1 MKQLTKNIYIET
13 GWSGA
18 NVGCIVTSGGL
29 VMIDTPHNPSDAIKW
44 KKEVESKGTVKYLI
58 NTESHEDHYFCDF
71 FFKVPVIAHEKA
83 RECILKSNVKQMVE
97 VVAFKDP
104 AGVPLVKDY
113 KLNVPSITFSQNL
126 TFYLGDH
133 TFHLIHFGGHSPGL
147 ISIVIPEER
156 VVFTGDNVHNKIQAF
171 THEADPY
178 AWLEAIDKIANM
190 DVDYI
195 VPGHGEAG
203 GKGILKAEKEFLL
216 DSIRKIKD
224 AIKQGWT
231 KEETIARVSFE
242 RDPMDLG
249 MGDYGKVLL
258 DMSVAQ
264 MYDFLSKKN
273 AH

>member
-1 MKQLTKNIYIET
+1 MKQLTKNVFIET

-18 NVGCIVTSGGL
+18 NVGCVVTSEGL
-29 VMIDTPHNPSDAIKW
+29 VMIDTPHNPSDAMKW
-44 KKEVESKGTVKYLI
+44 KQQVESKGVVKYLI

-71 FFKVPVIAHEKA
+71 FFKVPVITHEKA
-83 RECILKSNVKQMVE
+83 REVILKSNVKQMTG

-104 AGVPLVKDY
+104 EGVSLVKDY
-113 KLNVPSITFSQNL
+113 KPNVPVITFSQNL
-126 TFYLGDH
+126 TFYLGKH
-133 TFHLIHFGGHSPGL
+133 TFQLIHFGGHSPSL
-147 ISIVIPEER
+147 ISILIPEER

-178 AWLEAIDKIANM
+178 AWLEAIDKISMM
-190 DVDYI
+190 DIDYI

-203 GKGILKAEKEFLL
+203 DKSILKPEKEFIQE
-216 DSIRKIKD
+216 SIVKIKN
-224 AIKQGWT
+224 ALKQGWT

-242 RDPMDLG
+242 RDPMDYG

-264 MYDFLSKKN
+264 MYDFLSKKK
-273 AH
+273 